1 LYDDFI
7 NKSGSKEAGGPTK
20 FPGIQMMGCFEAV
33 QRKGA
38 ELLGVLQ
45 AARTVK
51 NIGIVL
57 FSGFALPEAAAVL
70 EIFQSAN
77 ALTSVDPSLGGQA
90 RYKVCLLSAAGG
102 RVDSSSSVFVWTD
115 GVEERRHLSGFHAL
129 FISGGGGVRSAVR
142 DERLTTWLRRECP
155 RSELLVPIGE
165 GRLLLEAAGFGRA
178 GTTQRPGGRAAE
190 IHQYCA
196 PDMGVSTAFPSPLQ
210 SALALVEEDLGPEIA
225 RQIAEYVLPRPQR
238 ARFTATIREN
248 ASAYVSEKIQ
258 ASARWLEANGDRSIA
273 IDEAAQVAAMSERNF
288 LRRFKIEMGV
298 TPSEYLS
305 YVRLD
310 MCCRLLVETDLP
322 VDKIARRCGLGGGG
336 WLSKLFRKHLS
347 TTPTEYRASKR
358 LAHAPS

>member
-1 LYDDFI
+1 
-7 NKSGSKEAGGPTK
+7 
-20 FPGIQMMGCFEAV
+20 MEAV
-33 QRKGA
+33 HSNSVAR
-38 ELLGVLQ
+38 LHVLQ
-45 AARTVK
+45 DARTVR

-57 FSGFALPEAAAVL
+57 FSGFALPEAATVL

-77 ALTSVDPSLGGQA
+77 ALTETETTQGGQI
-90 RYKVCLLSAAGG
+90 RYKVCLISAAGG
-102 RVDSSSSVFVWTD
+102 RVDSSSSVFVWTE
-115 GVEERRHLSGFHAL
+115 GVEARRYSDGFHAL
-129 FISGGGGVRSAVR
+129 FVGGGGGVRNATR

-155 RSELLVPIGE
+155 RSGLVVPIGE

-178 GTTQRPGGRAAE
+178 GSSQRWGGGRTSE
-190 IHQYCA
+190 TFQHCA
-196 PDMGVSTAFPSPLQ
+196 PTVGVSTAFASPLH
-210 SALALVEEDLGPEIA
+210 SALAVVQEDFGTEIA
-225 RQIAEYVLPRPQR
+225 RLIEDHVLPRPHQT
-238 ARFTATIREN
+238 RFTATIREN
-248 ASAYVSEKIQ
+248 APAYVSEKIQ
-258 ASARWLEANGDRSIA
+258 ASAKWLEANGDRPIS

-336 WLSKLFRKHLS
+336 WLAKLFRKHLA

-358 LAHAPS
+358 LMSTS

>member
-1 LYDDFI
+1 
-7 NKSGSKEAGGPTK
+7 
-20 FPGIQMMGCFEAV
+20 MMECFEAV
-33 QRKGA
+33 HRKGV
-38 ELLGVLQ
+38 ELPGVLQ
-45 AARTVK
+45 GVRTTR

-77 ALTSVDPSLGGQA
+77 ALTGADTSPSGQA
-90 RYKVCLLSAAGG
+90 RYKVCLLSAVGG
-102 RVDSSSSVFVWTD
+102 RVDSSSSVFVWTE
-115 GVEERRHLSGFHAL
+115 GVEERRHSDAFHAL
-129 FISGGGGVRSAVR
+129 FISGGGGVRNAIR

-165 GRLLLEAAGFGRA
+165 GRLLLEAAGFGRV
-178 GTTQRPGGRAAE
+178 GTTPRLGGRASD
-190 IHQYCA
+190 ICQYCP
-196 PDMGVSTAFPSPLQ
+196 PDIGVSTVFPSPLQ
-210 SALALVEEDLGPEIA
+210 SALALVEEDFGPEIA
-225 RQIAEYVLPRPQR
+225 RQIADYVLPRPQR

-248 ASAYVSEKIQ
+248 APTYVSEKIQ
-258 ASARWLEANGDRSIA
+258 ASARWLEANGDRPIA

-358 LAHAPS
+358 LTNAAS